1 MSSDEEMAGEVVT
14 IFIARSG
21 GQPVERVDEIEALKD
36 RGLAG
41 DRFVEGTSYWSGVD
55 ECQVTLIALEA
66 LEEIATTTEDSV
78 MEGQHRRNIVT
89 RGVDLLKLRGT
100 RFRVGDAVL
109 EFDRPRPPCRYIQS
123 VSERG
128 MTKALGRN
136 RGGICAR
143 VVEGGIIR
151 PGDSIEVVA
160 RGGWLSSL
168 LGTS

>member
-1 MSSDEEMAGEVVT
+1 MSPDGMAGEVVD

-21 GQPVERVDEIEALKD
+21 GQPVERVEEIEALEN

-41 DRFVEGTSYWSGVD
+41 DRFVEGTSIWSGVD

-66 LEEIATTTEDSV
+66 LEEITTKTEVSV

-89 RGVDLLKLRGT
+89 RGVDLLKLRGA
-100 RFRVGDAVL
+100 RFRVGDALL
-109 EFDRPRPPCRYIQS
+109 EFDRPRHPCRYIQS
-123 VSERG
+123 VSEPG

-143 VVEGGIIR
+143 VIEGGVIR
-151 PGDSIEVVA
+151 PGDSIEVVDKA
-160 RGGWLSSL
+160 GWISSV
-168 LGTS
+168 LGRS

>member
-1 MSSDEEMAGEVVT
+1 MSSDRDVAGEVVA
-14 IFIARSG
+14 IFIARGG
-21 GQPVERVDEIEALKD
+21 GQPVERVEEIEALEN

-66 LEEIATTTEDSV
+66 LEEITTKTEVSV

-89 RGVDLLKLRGT
+89 RGVDLLKLRGS
-100 RFRVGDAVL
+100 RFRVGDALL

-123 VSERG
+123 VSEPG

-143 VVEGGIIR
+143 VIEGGVIR
-151 PGDSIEVVA
+151 PGDSIEVVDKA
-160 RGGWLSSL
+160 GWLSSV
-168 LGTS
+168 LGSP

>member
-1 MSSDEEMAGEVVT
+1 VAGEVVT

-21 GQPVERVDEIEALKD
+21 GQPVERVAEIEALKD

-41 DRFVEGTSYWSGVD
+41 DRFVEGTSVWSGVD

-66 LEEIATTTEDSV
+66 LEEITTKTEVSV

-89 RGVDLLKLRGT
+89 RGVDLLKLRGS
-100 RFRVGDAVL
+100 RFRVGDALL
-109 EFDRPRPPCRYIQS
+109 EFDRPRFPCRYIQS

-143 VVEGGIIR
+143 VIEGGVIR
-151 PGDSIEVVA
+151 PGDSIEVV
-160 RGGWLSSL
+160 GKTGWLSSV
-168 LGTS
+168 LGTP

>member
-1 MSSDEEMAGEVVT
+1 MSSDRDVAGEVVA

-21 GQPVERVDEIEALKD
+21 GQPVERVEEIEALEN

-66 LEEIATTTEDSV
+66 LEEITTKTEVSV

-89 RGVDLLKLRGT
+89 RGVDLLKLRGS
-100 RFRVGDAVL
+100 RFRVGDALL

-123 VSERG
+123 VSEPG

-143 VVEGGIIR
+143 VIEGGVIR
-151 PGDSIEVVA
+151 PGDSIEVVDKA
-160 RGGWLSSL
+160 GWLRSV
-168 LGTS
+168 LGSP

>member
-1 MSSDEEMAGEVVT
+1 MGDNTGEVVA

-21 GQPVERVDEIEALKD
+21 GQPVERVDEIEAIKD

-55 ECQVTLIALEA
+55 ECQVTLIALEG
-66 LEEIATTTEDSV
+66 LEEITAKTEVSV

-100 RFRVGDAVL
+100 RFQVGEALL

-143 VVEGGIIR
+143 VVEGGLIR
-151 PGDSIEVVA
+151 PGDAIEVVD
-160 RGGWLSSL
+160 RSGWLGSMLGSS
-168 LGTS
+168 